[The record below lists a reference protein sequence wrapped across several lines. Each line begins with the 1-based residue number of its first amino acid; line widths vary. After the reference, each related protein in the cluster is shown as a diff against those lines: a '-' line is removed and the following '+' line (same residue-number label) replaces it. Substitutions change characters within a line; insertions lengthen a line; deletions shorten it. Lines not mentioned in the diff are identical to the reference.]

1 MTVTIVGRYATTLV
15 DKSIKYL
22 QDAVNKFEALQQLE
36 VKTAECSTEL
46 DESKCTTGEQLKSK
60 SFLG

>member
-22 QDAVNKFEALQQLE
+22 QDAVNKFEAF
-36 VKTAECSTEL
+36 VATR
-46 DESKCTTGEQLKSK
+46 GKSCRV
-60 SFLG
+60 LN